1 MTEKFLLGCNYWA
14 SNAGADMWR
23 FWDSECV
30 KKDLAVLKENNVEIL
45 RVFLNWRD
53 FQPVERLYG
62 EKGQPRELCLV
73 GDIRPSNPY
82 FLDERMMDH
91 FQEFCGIAQS
101 QGFHLIV
108 GLVTGWMSGRL
119 YIPPA
124 LYGKNIFH
132 DPLALK
138 LQQLLIKGVVSRFRK
153 EDSIY
158 AWDLGNECNCMGT
171 VTSEEEA
178 YSWTAF
184 ITNAIRAC
192 DPSRKIFSGMH
203 SLELEGYWNI
213 QDQGE
218 LTDEL
223 TTHPYPYWVEHCLV
237 DPLNSCRTL
246 MHATAQTQYYATV
259 SKKPCLVEEIGG
271 MGPMVADDEHNAK
284 FMRVNLFS
292 NWANGATGL
301 LWWCAHDQTM
311 LSAPPYDWN
320 MCERELGMLD
330 QNRQPKPMLVE
341 MKKFAQLLKQLDI
354 TLPHRKS
361 DGVCI
366 LTQGQDHWGIAY
378 TTYVLAKQAN
388 LTIDFTYCEQELP
401 DYDLYFLPSIS
412 GQTMSKVAYD
422 SLKEKVAKG
431 ATLYISIDDGFL
443 TEFEEITGLHVEHC
457 RNTQEEGVTKLP
469 SGIQLSYRKQ
479 HPIQLSATRAEI
491 LAKDEK
497 GYPILSQT
505 SYGKGKVLFVNFP
518 LEKMLI
524 HIPDFTEKSYYK
536 VYCDLLA
543 PVLEQKKVISE
554 NPYIGLTEH
563 EKDGKKM
570 IILVNYSA
578 ESQPVRLCI
587 KQPFVIDEILY
598 GNIETLPTCDAAIFT
613 IR

>member
-30 KKDLAVLKENNVEIL
+30 KKDLAVLKENNVEVL

-91 FQEFCGIAQS
+91 FQEFCRIAQS

-271 MGPMVADDEHNAK
+271 MGPMVADDDHNAK

-479 HPIQLSATRAEI
+479 HPIQLSATRAEV
-491 LAKDEK
+491 LVKDEK

-524 HIPDFTEKSYYK
+524 HVPDFTEKSYYK

-570 IILVNYSA
+570 IILINYSA
-578 ESQPVRLCI
+578 ESQPVRLCV

-598 GNIETLPTCDAAIFT
+598 GNIETLPPCDAAIFT

>member
-91 FQEFCGIAQS
+91 FQEFCRIAQS

-271 MGPMVADDEHNAK
+271 MGPMVADDDHNAK

-479 HPIQLSATRAEI
+479 HPIQLSATRAEV

-524 HIPDFTEKSYYK
+524 HVPDFTEKSYYK

-563 EKDGKKM
+563 EKDGRK
-570 IILVNYSA
+570 
-578 ESQPVRLCI
+578 
-587 KQPFVIDEILY
+587 
-598 GNIETLPTCDAAIFT
+598 
-613 IR
+613 

>member
-30 KKDLAVLKENNVEIL
+30 KKNLAVLKENNVEVL

-271 MGPMVADDEHNAK
+271 MGPMVADDDHNAK

-479 HPIQLSATRAEI
+479 HPIQLSATRAEV
-491 LAKDEK
+491 LAKDEN

-524 HIPDFTEKSYYK
+524 HVPNFTEKSYYK

-554 NPYIGLTEH
+554 NSYIGLTEH

-570 IILVNYSA
+570 IILINYSA

-598 GNIETLPTCDAAIFT
+598 GNIETLPPCDAAIFT

>member
-91 FQEFCGIAQS
+91 FQEFCRIAQS

-271 MGPMVADDEHNAK
+271 MGPMVADDDHNAK

-457 RNTQEEGVTKLP
+457 RNYARGRSYKTSKWNTAVLSKTASNSIISNQ
-469 SGIQLSYRKQ
+469 SRGIGQR
-479 HPIQLSATRAEI
+479 
-491 LAKDEK
+491 
-497 GYPILSQT
+497 
-505 SYGKGKVLFVNFP
+505 
-518 LEKMLI
+518 
-524 HIPDFTEKSYYK
+524 
-536 VYCDLLA
+536 
-543 PVLEQKKVISE
+543 
-554 NPYIGLTEH
+554 
-563 EKDGKKM
+563 
-570 IILVNYSA
+570 
-578 ESQPVRLCI
+578 
-587 KQPFVIDEILY
+587 
-598 GNIETLPTCDAAIFT
+598 
-613 IR
+613 

>member
-91 FQEFCGIAQS
+91 FQEFCRIAQS

-271 MGPMVADDEHNAK
+271 MGPMVADDDHNAK

-479 HPIQLSATRAEI
+479 HPIQLSATRAEV

-524 HIPDFTEKSYYK
+524 HVPDFTEKSYYK

-570 IILVNYSA
+570 IILINYSA

-598 GNIETLPTCDAAIFT
+598 GNIETLPPCDAAIFT